1 MMSNSSLR
9 LTLCALSVATF
20 LVGPGAAWAGKAKS
34 QIAVANAAAL
44 QRPQDAA
51 LNGALHEFAFRT
63 GSLYS
68 VQTSPQRITDIA
80 LEIGEALL
88 SVSAGD
94 TARWVVGDAK
104 SGSGRFVQIH
114 VLIKPN
120 APGLSTNLVIMTD
133 RRVYHVELK
142 SVSAPSMAAVSWRYD
157 DDLLVKGIGATSDRK
172 PEEIASGVPADQLN
186 FKYRISG
193 DKPAWRPLRAFDDG
207 RRVFIQMPEN
217 IATTDAPP
225 LFVKGEN
232 GPELVNYR
240 VRGKFYIVDR
250 LFDQAELRLGDKRQR
265 VVRIDRRGKL
275 KSKGDD
281 NV

>member
-1 MMSNSSLR
+1 MTRKHSLGAILSMA
-9 LTLCALSVATF
+9 LTVSLIASPNIAFARKARSDIAT
-20 LVGPGAAWAGKAKS
+20 
-34 QIAVANAAAL
+34 ANAAAL
-44 QRPQDAA
+44 QRPKDAT
-51 LNGALHEFAFRT
+51 LNGALHEFAYRA

-80 LEIGEALL
+80 LETGEALL

-133 RRVYHVELK
+133 RRVYHVELR
-142 SVSAPSMAAVSWRYD
+142 SAAGPSMAAVSWRYD
-157 DDLLVKGIGATSDRK
+157 DDLLVRGIGATTDRK
-172 PEEIASGVPADQLN
+172 PEEVVAGVPADQLN
-186 FKYRISG
+186 FKYKISG

-225 LFVKGEN
+225 LFVMGET
-232 GPELVNYR
+232 GPQLVNYR
-240 VRGKFYIVDR
+240 VRGQFYVVDR
-250 LFDQAELRLGDKRQR
+250 LFDRAELRIGDKRQR

-275 KSKGDD
+275 SNKGAD
-281 NV
+281 NG